1 MNKRMEI
8 IKELELTLA
17 KVSDTECEAF
27 LKFFD
32 RKRRFFF
39 AGAGRSGFAIRGF
52 AMRMMHLGYTCFV
65 LGEPTT
71 PSIHKDDVLV
81 IASGSGNTG
90 SLVSMAEKA
99 KAQEAKVMLVTID
112 LSSKIGKIA
121 DACIQVPAPSPKVQS
136 KLSFESIQPM
146 GSLAEQTAALIFD
159 SLVLQLMERDKMTSD
174 EMFKNHA
181 NME

>member
-1 MNKRMEI
+1 MNRRMEI
-8 IKELELTLA
+8 IKELDLTLS
-17 KVSDTECEAF
+17 KVSDAECEKF
-27 LKFFD
+27 LDFFD
-32 RKRRFFF
+32 KKRRYFF

-71 PSIHKDDVLV
+71 PSIHENDVLV
-81 IASGSGNTG
+81 IASGSGNTA

-99 KAQEAKVMLVTID
+99 KSLGAKVMIVTID
-112 LSSKIGKIA
+112 PSSKIGKIA
-121 DACIQVPAPSPKVQS
+121 DAYIQVPAPSPKVQS
-136 KLSFESIQPM
+136 ELSFESIQPM

-159 SLVLQLMERDKMTSD
+159 SLVLQLMERDNMTSD

-181 NME
+181 NLE